1 MDRTSGANNIDIGG
15 GRRGHRDRNTA
26 AGLAGTRL
34 TAAFL
39 NGLQEEALALIEG
52 MGLTPS
58 DADLQQVWQAVR
70 RLSGRQIRVLTGNA
84 TLTADD
90 GLVIVSAAGGNVA
103 LTLPAANA
111 LAGTVA
117 GVARIS
123 AQQLMIL
130 RTDTSGNTLTL
141 NRAGSDKLG
150 AGTATAYLMGVGE
163 RLRILSDGVDTWHLV
178 SSTLSGRRRQVF
190 NADGTFT
197 VPAWVDWVDVEAIGG
212 GGGGGGNTTRGGAGG
227 GGGAGYA
234 RGRVAVTG
242 GQVITVTRGAGGAAG
257 SASSGS
263 AAGND
268 GGNGGASSFGSAVV
282 AGGGLGGKGS
292 LIDGSG
298 ATGEGGAGTTGE
310 ILMTGQD
317 GNAGIWI
324 SGGLGLGGMGGMAA
338 RGGGG
343 GAASSGLPTPGNGPG
358 GGGGGGGSNFGGA
371 AGANGAVYVVF

>member
-58 DADLQQVWQAVR
+58 DADWQQVWQAVR
-70 RLSGRQIRVLTGNA
+70 RLAGRQIRVLTGNT
-84 TLTADD
+84 TLNADD
-90 GLVIVSAAGGNVA
+90 GLVFVSAAGGNVT

-123 AQQLMIL
+123 SQQLTIV
-130 RTDTSGNTLTL
+130 RTDTSGNTVTVQ
-141 NRAGSDKLG
+141 RAGSDKLG
-150 AGTATAYLMGVGE
+150 AGTATAYLQFVGE
-163 RLRILSDGVDTWHLV
+163 RLRIASDGVDTWHLV
-178 SSTLSGRRRQVF
+178 SCNLLGRRRQVF
-190 NADGTFT
+190 TADGTFT
-197 VPAWVDWVDVEAIGG
+197 VPAWVDSVDVEAIGA
-212 GGGGGGNTTRGGAGG
+212 GGGGGGNTTAGG
-227 GGGAGYA
+227 GGGGGGGGYA
-234 RGRVAVTG
+234 RGRVAVQG
-242 GQVITVTRGAGGAAG
+242 RQAIGVTRGAGGTAG
-257 SASSGS
+257 PNNSGS

-282 AGGGLGGKGS
+282 AAGGLGGKGS
-292 LIDGSG
+292 MNQGSG

-310 ILMTGQD
+310 ILMTAQD

-324 SGGLGLGGMGGMAA
+324 SGALGLGGMGGMAA

-343 GAASSGLPTPGNGPG
+343 GAASSGLPTAGNGPG
-358 GGGGGGGSNFGGA
+358 GGGAGGGSNFGGA
-371 AGANGAVYVVF
+371 AGANGAVYVTF